1 MGKSKSYE
9 RIKERFSYEQPDLV
23 SVKCR
28 IEKRSDD
35 ERECVLNVIDSSQS
49 GIALLIAPKD
59 SHIIEMVEVGD
70 KICDIIEMVE
80 VGDKICDMSFFGVG
94 AKIKEDGI
102 IKHITK
108 IEEGQFKGYFILG
121 IEAEDV

>member
-70 KICDIIEMVE
+70 KICD
-80 VGDKICDMSFFGVG
+80 MSFFGVG

>member
-1 MGKSKSYE
+1 
-9 RIKERFSYEQPDLV
+9 
-23 SVKCR
+23 
-28 IEKRSDD
+28 
-35 ERECVLNVIDSSQS
+35 
-49 GIALLIAPKD
+49 
-59 SHIIEMVEVGD
+59 
-70 KICDIIEMVE
+70 MVE

-108 IEEGQFKGYFILG
+108 IEEGKFKGYFILG